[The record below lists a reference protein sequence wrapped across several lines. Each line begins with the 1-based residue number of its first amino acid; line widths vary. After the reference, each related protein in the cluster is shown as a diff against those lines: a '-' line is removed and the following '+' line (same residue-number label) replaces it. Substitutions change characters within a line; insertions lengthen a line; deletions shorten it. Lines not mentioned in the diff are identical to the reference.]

1 MEEPLPIVAEEDDVA
16 NGEEE
21 EAFDVGMRQNAI
33 DFRVA
38 DADAD
43 NKLDFDE
50 FCAMVREREEGEH
63 TREEPLA
70 RCRLP
75 LAVPRREGFPDGC
88 RPEGLLQDAA
98 CTEESVPL
106 DLSFQDSLGRRPCGR
121 RI

>member
-63 TREEPLA
+63 TREELLA
-70 RCRLP
+70 RFDYLDGDHSGKVDMHEYLRFALRDA
-75 LAVPRREGFPDGC
+75 LSRSAARVRRAMN
-88 RPEGLLQDAA
+88 RAK
-98 CTEESVPL
+98 
-106 DLSFQDSLGRRPCGR
+106 
-121 RI
+121 